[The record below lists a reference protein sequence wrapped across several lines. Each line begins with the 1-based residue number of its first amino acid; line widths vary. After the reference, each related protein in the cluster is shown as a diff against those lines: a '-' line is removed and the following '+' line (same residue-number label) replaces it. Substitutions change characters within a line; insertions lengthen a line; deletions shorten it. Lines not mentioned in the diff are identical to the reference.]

1 MRPRWRVGVVL
12 KLVTSGLL
20 DDLVPLL
27 VAVVVV
33 MLSVVMMIK
42 RYQHSNQHQH
52 RHWCPRQCN
61 SKVKDQTCFTTVQR
75 KADTGTEIIH
85 VLKQCFDQ
93 DEMIRDHQVDLLP
106 AQPQQVN
113 DELYLD
119 TCDTD
124 AG

>member
-1 MRPRWRVGVVL
+1 M
-12 KLVTSGLL
+12 TSGLL
-20 DDLVPLL
+20 DDLVLLL

-52 RHWCPRQCN
+52 QHRHWCPRQCN
-61 SKVKDQTCFTTVQR
+61 SKVKDQTCCTTVQR
-75 KADTGTEIIH
+75 KAGTGTEIIH

-93 DEMIRDHQVDLLP
+93 DEIIRDHQVDLLP